1 MGSYPGFM
9 GGIVLTCIGEI
20 YGRTFIF
27 LYKYEGLALLL
38 KQDHKELQN
47 IEVARN
53 QNRKILDILESTTT
67 TISAYICIRITAI
80 STFAGSIARNIGVV
94 GRRNEHERGSSEWKT
109 EGL

>member
-9 GGIVLTCIGEI
+9 GGIVLTCIGET

-27 LYKYEGLALLL
+27 LCKYEGLALLL
-38 KQDHKELQN
+38 KQDHKESQN

-67 TISAYICIRITAI
+67 TIICIRITAI